1 MTCADPQSLDD
12 GEVLRELERLALD
25 GSGSDGFAGASTE
38 REDGS
43 VVSALRRLRRG
54 GVRLDAPD
62 ELARGFC
69 AGDPEAQAHVLREIK
84 ESLETRV
91 ARADPTLVAPAAARA
106 ESRRRAADAEARA
119 AAASARAAA
128 IAAESKRRPVSAL
141 ERLSGDAGL
150 DARVST
156 IAARAHVR
164 RALDAAPAGG
174 RAERRRGRRGRR

>member
-1 MTCADPQSLDD
+1 MPGRRCMTCADPQSLDD

-25 GSGSDGFAGASTE
+25 GSGSDGFTGASTE

-84 ESLETRV
+84 ESLEM
-91 ARADPTLVAPAAARA
+91 
-106 ESRRRAADAEARA
+106 
-119 AAASARAAA
+119 
-128 IAAESKRRPVSAL
+128 
-141 ERLSGDAGL
+141 LSL
-150 DARVST
+150 
-156 IAARAHVR
+156 IHI
-164 RALDAAPAGG
+164 
-174 RAERRRGRRGRR
+174 